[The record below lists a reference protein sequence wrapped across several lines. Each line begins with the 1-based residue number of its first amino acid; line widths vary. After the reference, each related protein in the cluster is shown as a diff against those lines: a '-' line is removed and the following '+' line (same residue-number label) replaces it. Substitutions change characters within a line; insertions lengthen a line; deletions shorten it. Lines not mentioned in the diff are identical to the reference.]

1 MNRTTEKKAESTAT
15 KTGEAVSSGEY
26 KLSEEGVR
34 RYITNKGGRVT
45 MQDVVEVGWFLLCV
59 CVFFVVTRLIFPQ

>member
-1 MNRTTEKKAESTAT
+1 MNRITEKKAESTAT

-26 KLSEEGVR
+26 TLSEEGVR

-45 MQDVVEVGWFLLCV
+45 MQDVVEVGFYFVFAC
-59 CVFFVVTRLIFPQ
+59 FFVF